1 MFINLSIFVMVG
13 YLFNFWV
20 ASQYHF
26 GANNYLLAFFFF
38 PIDAMGHIIPLI
50 SEQNSL
56 LESARLS
63 DSKINRN
70 DPILEL

>member
-1 MFINLSIFVMVG
+1 MFINLSIFVMVA

-20 ASQYHF
+20 ASQYHL
-26 GANNYLLAFFFF
+26 GANNYLLAFFF

-56 LESARLS
+56 LESARFS